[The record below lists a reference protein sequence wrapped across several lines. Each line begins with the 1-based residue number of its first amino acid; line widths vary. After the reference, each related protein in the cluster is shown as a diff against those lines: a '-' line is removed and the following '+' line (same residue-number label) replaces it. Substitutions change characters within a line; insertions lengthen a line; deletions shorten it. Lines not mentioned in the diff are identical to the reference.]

1 MQGERK
7 IRRLSDDGLI
17 SLPGKPHYWYHTER
31 ARGLLDDVLLLDE
44 LVDVRKD
51 RLLLQPRR
59 HAQILENDGL
69 HRRRSRTP

>member
-1 MQGERK
+1 
-7 IRRLSDDGLI
+7 
-17 SLPGKPHYWYHTER
+17 
-31 ARGLLDDVLLLDE
+31 
-44 LVDVRKD
+44 VDVRKD